1 MWYVSV
7 CAVCGLWCAYGIICT
22 VIADRTAELLYDIR
36 IEPCTVWLPPPCP
49 VYHRYDRMEANGG

>member
-1 MWYVSV
+1 MCVLCVWVVV
-7 CAVCGLWCAYGIICT
+7 CIRVGVICT